1 MKNVLSGK
9 YAVSWLMV
17 VITLLFPVMAA
28 AADGSAMPAVAGIRL
43 EFILF
48 AATLLGVALFHNY
61 TMWVSICGL
70 AAILCSKLLFLPDF
84 SFAEHILG
92 GSGHEGEWRVLLNLL
107 GLLFGFAI
115 LAKHFEES
123 DLPKILPKYLPDD
136 WKGGFVLLI
145 MIFVISAFLD
155 NIAAAMIGGAIAY
168 VVFQKRVHIGY
179 LAAIVA
185 ASNAGG
191 SGSVVGDTTTTL
203 MWIDGVDPLNVLHA
217 YVAAGSALIIFGVVA
232 SLQQDKYQRIVKDSQ
247 AGVTVAWG
255 KLGVVALIL
264 VSAIV
269 TNYAFDF
276 PALGVWVALLAGA
289 FFVKT
294 PWSELKN
301 ATAGTIF
308 LMGLVTSASL
318 MPVDEL
324 PPASW
329 VTTFFLG
336 FVSAVFDNIPLTKL
350 CLEQGGYDWGVLAY
364 AVGFGGSMLWF
375 GSSAGVALSNM
386 YPEARSAVNW
396 LRHGWHVAASYVIG
410 FFLMLALAGWAPHAP
425 HKAAQENIV
434 QQEIAIKPDAS

>member
-1 MKNVLSGK
+1 MNKTHSGRNISAWLFLLS
-9 YAVSWLMV
+9 
-17 VITLLFPVMAA
+17 TLIFPTFAM
-28 AADGSAMPAVAGIRL
+28 AADGNHMLTVAGIRL

-61 TMWVSICGL
+61 TMWVSIAGL
-70 AAILCSKLLFLPDF
+70 TAVVASKYLFLDDF
-84 SFAEHILG
+84 SLAQHILG
-92 GSGHEGEWRVLLNLL
+92 GEGHEGEWRVLLNLL

-123 DLPKILPKYLPDD
+123 ELPKILPKYLPDD

-155 NIAAAMIGGAIAY
+155 NIAAAMIGGAIAF
-168 VVFQKRVHIGY
+168 VVFNKRVHVGY

-203 MWIDGVDPLNVLHA
+203 MWIDGVNPLNVVHA
-217 YVAAGSALIIFGVVA
+217 YIAAGTALVLFGVIA
-232 SLQQDKYQRIVKDSQ
+232 SIQQDKYQRIIKD
-247 AGVTVAWG
+247 APLGIVVEWK
-255 KLGVVALIL
+255 KLGVVGLIL
-264 VSAIV
+264 ISAIL
-269 TNYAFDF
+269 TNYFFDF
-276 PALGVWVALLAGA
+276 PAMGVWIAIIVGTLI
-289 FFVKT
+289 VKT

-301 ATAGTIF
+301 ALGGTVF
-308 LMGLVTSASL
+308 LMGLVTCASL

-324 PPASW
+324 PKASW
-329 VTTFFLG
+329 LTTFFLG

-386 YPEARSAVNW
+386 YPEARSAVTW
-396 LRHGWHVAASYVIG
+396 VRQGWHVAASYIIG
-410 FFLMLALAGWAPHAP
+410 FFVLLALSGWAPHAP
-425 HKAAQENIV
+425 HKASQNNLVKQETV
-434 QQEIAIKPDAS
+434 AKPNA

>member
-1 MKNVLSGK
+1 MNKTHSGRNISAWLFLLS
-9 YAVSWLMV
+9 
-17 VITLLFPVMAA
+17 TLIFPTFAM
-28 AADGSAMPAVAGIRL
+28 AADGNHMLTVAGIRL

-61 TMWVSICGL
+61 TMWVSIAGL
-70 AAILCSKLLFLPDF
+70 TAVVASKYLFLDDF
-84 SFAEHILG
+84 SLAQHILG
-92 GSGHEGEWRVLLNLL
+92 GEGHEGEWRVLLNLL

-123 DLPKILPKYLPDD
+123 ELPKILPKYLPDD

-155 NIAAAMIGGAIAY
+155 NIAAAMIGGAIAF
-168 VVFQKRVHIGY
+168 VVFNKRVHIGY

-203 MWIDGVDPLNVLHA
+203 MWIDGVNPLHVIHA
-217 YVAAGSALIIFGVVA
+217 YIAAGTALVLFGVIA
-232 SLQQDKYQRIVKDSQ
+232 SIQQDKYQRIIKD
-247 AGVTVAWG
+247 APLGIVVEWK
-255 KLGVVALIL
+255 KLGVVGLIL
-264 VSAIV
+264 ISAIL
-269 TNYAFDF
+269 TNYFFDF
-276 PALGVWVALLAGA
+276 PAMGVWIAIIISALI
-289 FFVKT
+289 VKT

-301 ATAGTIF
+301 ALGGTVF
-308 LMGLVTSASL
+308 LMGLVTCASL

-324 PPASW
+324 PKASW
-329 VTTFFLG
+329 LTTFFLG

-386 YPEARSAVNW
+386 YPEARSAVTW
-396 LRHGWHVAASYVIG
+396 VRQGWHVAASYIIG
-410 FFLMLALAGWAPHAP
+410 FFVLLALSGWAPHAP
-425 HKAAQENIV
+425 HKASQNNLVKQETV
-434 QQEIAIKPDAS
+434 AKPNA

>member
-264 VSAIV
+264 VSAII

-289 FFVKT
+289 FFVNT

-308 LMGLVTSASL
+308 LMGLVNHGHLVLRRRTL
-318 MPVDEL
+318 Q
-324 PPASW
+324 
-329 VTTFFLG
+329 
-336 FVSAVFDNIPLTKL
+336 FV
-350 CLEQGGYDWGVLAY
+350 
-364 AVGFGGSMLWF
+364 
-375 GSSAGVALSNM
+375 
-386 YPEARSAVNW
+386 
-396 LRHGWHVAASYVIG
+396 
-410 FFLMLALAGWAPHAP
+410 
-425 HKAAQENIV
+425 
-434 QQEIAIKPDAS
+434 

>member
-1 MKNVLSGK
+1 MNKTHSGRNISAWLFLLS
-9 YAVSWLMV
+9 
-17 VITLLFPVMAA
+17 TLIFPTFAM
-28 AADGSAMPAVAGIRL
+28 AADGNHMLTVAGIRL

-61 TMWVSICGL
+61 TMWVSIAGL
-70 AAILCSKLLFLPDF
+70 TAVVTSKYLFLDDF
-84 SFAEHILG
+84 SLAQHILG
-92 GSGHEGEWRVLLNLL
+92 GEGHEGEWRVLLNLL

-123 DLPKILPKYLPDD
+123 ELPKILPKYLPDD

-155 NIAAAMIGGAIAY
+155 NIAAAMIGGAIAF
-168 VVFQKRVHIGY
+168 VVFNKRVHIGY

-203 MWIDGVDPLNVLHA
+203 MWIDGVNPLHVIHA
-217 YVAAGSALIIFGVVA
+217 YIAAGTALVLFGVIA
-232 SLQQDKYQRIVKDSQ
+232 SIQQDKYQRIIKD
-247 AGVTVAWG
+247 APLGIVVEWK
-255 KLGVVALIL
+255 KLGVVGLIL
-264 VSAIV
+264 ISAIL
-269 TNYAFDF
+269 TNYFFDF
-276 PALGVWVALLAGA
+276 PAMGVWIAIIISALI
-289 FFVKT
+289 VKT

-301 ATAGTIF
+301 ALGGTVF
-308 LMGLVTSASL
+308 LMGLVTCASL

-324 PPASW
+324 PKASW
-329 VTTFFLG
+329 LTTFFLG

-386 YPEARSAVNW
+386 YPEARSAVTW
-396 LRHGWHVAASYVIG
+396 VRQGWHVAASYIIG
-410 FFLMLALAGWAPHAP
+410 FFVLLALSGWAPHAP
-425 HKAAQENIV
+425 HKASQNNLVKQETV
-434 QQEIAIKPDAS
+434 AKPNA

>member
-1 MKNVLSGK
+1 MNKTHSGRNISAWLFLLS
-9 YAVSWLMV
+9 
-17 VITLLFPVMAA
+17 TLIFPTFAM
-28 AADGSAMPAVAGIRL
+28 AADGNHMLTVAGIRL

-61 TMWVSICGL
+61 TMWVSIAGL
-70 AAILCSKLLFLPDF
+70 SAVVASKYLFLDDF
-84 SFAEHILG
+84 SLAQHILG
-92 GSGHEGEWRVLLNLL
+92 GEGHEGEWRVLLNLL

-123 DLPKILPKYLPDD
+123 ELPKILPKYLPDD

-155 NIAAAMIGGAIAY
+155 NIAAAMIGGAIAF
-168 VVFQKRVHIGY
+168 VVFNKRVHVGY

-203 MWIDGVDPLNVLHA
+203 MWIDGVNPLNVLHA
-217 YVAAGSALIIFGVVA
+217 YIAAGTALVLFGVIA
-232 SLQQDKYQRIVKDSQ
+232 SIQQDKYQRIIKD
-247 AGVTVAWG
+247 APLGIVVEWK
-255 KLGVVALIL
+255 KLGVVGLIL
-264 VSAIV
+264 ISAIL
-269 TNYAFDF
+269 TNYFFDF
-276 PALGVWVALLAGA
+276 PAMGVWIAIIIGALI
-289 FFVKT
+289 VKT

-301 ATAGTIF
+301 ALGGTIF
-308 LMGLVTSASL
+308 LMGLVTCASL

-324 PPASW
+324 PKASW
-329 VTTFFLG
+329 LTTFFLG

-386 YPEARSAVNW
+386 YPEARSAVTW
-396 LRHGWHVAASYVIG
+396 VRQGWHVAASYIIG
-410 FFLMLALAGWAPHAP
+410 FFVLLALSGWAPHAP
-425 HKAAQENIV
+425 HKASQENIV
-434 QQEIAIKPDAS
+434 KQETVAKPNA

>member
-1 MKNVLSGK
+1 
-9 YAVSWLMV
+9 
-17 VITLLFPVMAA
+17 
-28 AADGSAMPAVAGIRL
+28 
-43 EFILF
+43 
-48 AATLLGVALFHNY
+48 
-61 TMWVSICGL
+61 
-70 AAILCSKLLFLPDF
+70 
-84 SFAEHILG
+84 
-92 GSGHEGEWRVLLNLL
+92 
-107 GLLFGFAI
+107 
-115 LAKHFEES
+115 
-123 DLPKILPKYLPDD
+123 
-136 WKGGFVLLI
+136 
-145 MIFVISAFLD
+145 
-155 NIAAAMIGGAIAY
+155 MIGGAIAY

-203 MWIDGVDPLNVLHA
+203 MWIDGVDLLNVLHA

-264 VSAIV
+264 VSAII

-329 VTTFFLG
+329 VTTFFLVL
-336 FVSAVFDNIPLTKL
+336 FLL
-350 CLEQGGYDWGVLAY
+350 CLTTFRSLNCVWNK
-364 AVGFGGSMLWF
+364 AVMTGACWPMPSD
-375 GSSAGVALSNM
+375 S
-386 YPEARSAVNW
+386 EAQCCGLGHQLVSRCLTCVSRSP
-396 LRHGWHVAASYVIG
+396 LCC
-410 FFLMLALAGWAPHAP
+410 
-425 HKAAQENIV
+425 
-434 QQEIAIKPDAS
+434 